1 MTVSFRQGADIKSLP
16 KCYIVRIYH
25 CGSNDSRGLVGTVEE
40 PEHSA
45 VRAFKSFT
53 ELWEI
58 INPRTPRRSGNTATD
73 GTSRKEAKEATT
85 EKPPAR
91 RLDQTGVLMTR
102 TSQPKRGRT
111 H

>member
-1 MTVSFRQGADIKSLP
+1 MTVSFREGADIKSLP

-40 PEHSA
+40 PESSA
-45 VRAFKSFT
+45 MRPFKSFT

-58 INPRTPRRSGNTATD
+58 IKPRTPGGAGNSAK
-73 GTSRKEAKEATT
+73 GGVSKKEATAD
-85 EKPPAR
+85 KAPAR
-91 RLDQTGVLMTR
+91 RLNQTGVVMSR
-102 TSQPKRGRT
+102 IPRSKKGGVT